1 MLVKTL
7 YQGEAPAHR
16 HEDQKFN
23 TLAAKLKQEFSDS
36 LCQEHL
42 YLIGNLRTTTRELD
56 AVLICNRVVIGLE
69 FKDYGA
75 VKDKKG
81 ILEFGQNEWKC
92 DDVVV
97 KGGSG
102 NKTPY
107 LQSRTNRAS
116 LVSDLNRICAENRI
130 STNWDDHKKKECF
143 VNYWVVFNKPVTFD
157 ESSSIYNG
165 YTSEGW
171 FRITD
176 NRYFVELFVALFNAR
191 KQQCRNREVDVI
203 KNAFME
209 NLRTI
214 EVDAYKDA
222 LSRFNAMDFKGCY
235 EKLKH
240 DDSVDALV
248 LKARCVIGLY
258 TDGGSGRRRVTC
270 EKRRKSA
277 SKLSPTAAVEEMIES
292 VQFAPLGSSRGR
304 SNDDNDGLRGM
315 LPARELLLI
324 AKNHGSKEA
333 DYWLG
338 YMFENGIEVEK
349 DSGKA
354 WEHYRSAQDKG
365 SRDAR
370 EAVKRIVRSTLVD
383 KAGDTYCGTIKLL
396 FNFLAAFIGLIL
408 LGNTASLCTFEP
420 EIVNLSRYFYWGA
433 CGAFLG
439 ALTLPLWRDEW
450 LEKFK
455 GISERFWNLPA
466 YVLSDS
472 WTKES
477 EPQSF
482 LHLLTPVWAWGLSA
496 GAAYLLIVLST
507 WGIFVRWSSNFFP
520 LTYLLEVAGLC
531 LLVLVAVCGIVNTAI
546 HVSRFA
552 LSKYVIRTSSMV
564 SSIMKSFSNLAVCSL
579 LFSLFVVLPNS
590 WFGGEARKT
599 GVLGVLGSCYTWNYQ
614 GPVYAPAKNNEVV
627 NKAEESGAKTKKSTT
642 KAGKKSAATTKKKSA
657 YTTTPKRSTSIKADV
672 PASYPPVNERF
683 YDYAAYE
690 SGRKLPVYFS
700 KTMSFAYGSAA
711 LCDAAKNELR
721 EFAANLMQSI
731 KTDRAGKTVVV
742 GVVTSEEVAEKD
754 RYGKGVLMDAR
765 ARTVTKILREAGL
778 RCQIVFLTDKTL
790 NRGMYINTSTL

>member
-1 MLVKTL
+1 MLIKTL
-7 YQGEAPAHR
+7 YQGEAPEHG
-16 HEDQKFN
+16 HEAQQFN
-23 TLAAKLKQEFSDS
+23 TLAAKLKQEFSAS

-75 VKDKKG
+75 VKDRKG

-116 LVSDLNRICAENRI
+116 LISDLNRICAENSI
-130 STNWDDHKKKECF
+130 SINWGDHTKNECF

-176 NRYFVELFVALFNAR
+176 NRYFMELFVALFNAR
-191 KQQCRNREVDVI
+191 KQQCRNSEVDVI

-209 NLRTI
+209 NLRCI
-214 EVDAYKDA
+214 VVDAYEDA
-222 LSRFNAMDFKGCY
+222 LSRFMAMDYRGCY

-240 DDSVDALV
+240 DDSVDALL
-248 LKARCVIGLY
+248 LKAKCIMIIYIG
-258 TDGGSGRRRVTC
+258 GGSGRQRSAHP
-270 EKRRKSA
+270 KRGIYIPGRTFEDIV
-277 SKLSPTAAVEEMIES
+277 SKIFESILLSPK
-292 VQFAPLGSSRGR
+292 PSRGQQYD
-304 SNDDNDGLRGM
+304 DDNDDLRGM

-338 YMFENGIEVEK
+338 FMFENGIEVDKDLEK
-349 DSGKA
+349 A
-354 WEHYRSAQDKG
+354 REYYISAKDKG
-365 SRDAR
+365 NKQAR
-370 EAVKRIVRSTLVD
+370 EAVERMERNRLVD

-433 CGAFLG
+433 CGALLG

-466 YVLSDS
+466 YVPSDS

-482 LHLLTPVWAWGLSA
+482 LHLLTPVWAWSLSA
-496 GAAYLLIVLST
+496 GAAYMLIVLST

-520 LTYLLEVAGLC
+520 LSYLLEVAGLC
-531 LLVLVAVCGIVNTAI
+531 LLVLVAACGIVNTAI

-552 LSKYVIRTSSMV
+552 LSKYVINTSAMV

-579 LFSLFVVLPNS
+579 MFSLFVVLPNN
-590 WFGGEARKT
+590 WFGGDARKT
-599 GVLGVLGSCYTWNYQ
+599 GILGVLGSCYTWNYQ
-614 GPVYAPAKNNEVV
+614 GPVYAPAKKNEVMD
-627 NKAEESGAKTKKSTT
+627 KAEESGTKTKKSTA
-642 KAGKKSAATTKKKSA
+642 KAGKKSAATAKKKSA
-657 YTTTPKRSTSIKADV
+657 YTTTPKRNTSKKAEV

-700 KTMSFAYGSAA
+700 GTMSFAYGSAA

-754 RYGKGVLMDAR
+754 RYGKGVLMGAR